1 MKCCNLA
8 QTGLDED
15 TSLFTRRNALEAA
28 TNCLEVLNH
37 SHVIFFNLLK
47 IIFVDS

>member
-28 TNCLEVLNH
+28 TNCLEVCNIH
-37 SHVIFFNLLK
+37 VVIFSMCLK
-47 IIFVDS
+47 LFSSDS